1 MTWNERVGMVSRA
14 FEDWKWNDREN
25 RAFLRLSAQWSGKA
39 YQQTWDEAEESFASR
54 FDPYRHYG
62 DEHLDIFEDAV
73 DGLWPDAYAWITE
86 SSVVKNAVT
95 AFEVY
100 LEKAVE
106 EAFGSS
112 LTMDGKKYNIN
123 LATPRNFES
132 PGWKTLVTAHKV
144 LGTEVATDEVM
155 WARDLRHLLT
165 HQNGVLRSEDAVKR
179 FRDLD
184 AERDQDESSWSRT
197 GSKIPLGTPRV
208 LKILDSLAEV
218 IRTADAPAWAMC
230 WSPSGRQNWAEA
242 MTQLYQQKCIVIEPA
257 CESQSS

>member
-1 MTWNERVGMVSRA
+1 MTWNEDSGTVSRA
-14 FEDWKWNDREN
+14 FDDWKWNDREN
-25 RAFLRLSAQWSGKA
+25 RAFLRLSAQWSDKA
-39 YQQTWDEAEESFASR
+39 YQQTWDEAEESFAAR
-54 FDPYRHYG
+54 FDPDRHYG

-73 DGLWPDAYAWITE
+73 DGLWPHSYAWITE

-100 LEKAVE
+100 LEKALQ
-106 EAFGSS
+106 EALGSS
-112 LTMDGKKYNIN
+112 LTLGGKEHSIK
-123 LATPRNFES
+123 LAAPPKFES

-144 LGTEVATDEVM
+144 LGTDVETAEVT

-165 HQNGVLRSEDAVKR
+165 HQNGVLRSEDALTR

-184 AERDQDESSWSRT
+184 AERDEDESSRAHI
-197 GSKIPLGTPRV
+197 GGKVHLGAPRV

-230 WSPSGRQNWAEA
+230 WSPTSRQDWAEA
-242 MTQLYQQKCIVIEPA
+242 VSKLHQQKCIVVEPI
-257 CESQSS
+257 